1 MTNWV
6 RGLHHITG
14 AATDGQKD
22 HDFYTGP
29 LGLRMVKKTIN
40 HETADQ
46 WHFFYGDYDGN
57 AGTIMTNFIFDEA
70 PLPPYRRGRGSITE
84 VAYSVPAG
92 SLDYWDS
99 RLRESGVWVGERSVR
114 LGEHALAF
122 ADPSGIPSELVECE
136 DDSRSP
142 RALAGVD
149 PSHAIRGF
157 HCVTLLSRL
166 PELTLEFFTRLLRF
180 EVVAQEGNRTRLE
193 CGAGGS
199 GTFVDLI
206 EEPDAPWGRW
216 GLGGLHHVAFTVDSK
231 EQMEAMWRVLSGA
244 GLILTD
250 LRDRKWFHSMYLTE
264 PGGINVEFSNLT
276 PGWLVDEDLESLG
289 TILSLPKQWEADRD
303 RIVAKLPPFRFSPE
317 T

>member
-92 SLDYWDS
+92 SLDYWGRGASLRTSSSSSITVS
-99 RLRESGVWVGERSVR
+99 RRSAGWSRSSLQTIRSKCPKLESAWRRFSGTVRSPSGSTAGCLTLSTAPSALLQSHAPDCLRSV
-114 LGEHALAF
+114 
-122 ADPSGIPSELVECE
+122 V
-136 DDSRSP
+136 
-142 RALAGVD
+142 
-149 PSHAIRGF
+149 
-157 HCVTLLSRL
+157 LS
-166 PELTLEFFTRLLRF
+166 
-180 EVVAQEGNRTRLE
+180 VVAPGRL
-193 CGAGGS
+193 A
-199 GTFVDLI
+199 
-206 EEPDAPWGRW
+206 A
-216 GLGGLHHVAFTVDSK
+216 A
-231 EQMEAMWRVLSGA
+231 EA
-244 GLILTD
+244 
-250 LRDRKWFHSMYLTE
+250 
-264 PGGINVEFSNLT
+264 
-276 PGWLVDEDLESLG
+276 
-289 TILSLPKQWEADRD
+289 QWP
-303 RIVAKLPPFRFSPE
+303 IQ
-317 T
+317 